1 MYRTLNV
8 GLMAGAA
15 LLLLTV
21 QPAVAQDEHITQAV
35 DHAQQA
41 ANHGGMGHAEILVQ
55 HANMAL
61 THANMAPGDNPY
73 TVAAIAS
80 LTDGVTHGNMDHAPI
95 ATGMVNTAVTSLQ
108 AAVHVDQA
116 LDHAM
121 QAVTHG
127 GMGHASVLVTHAG
140 AYNLWFTLA
149 VPPYESLE
157 DTIAEMANRTGA
169 EVYRLMPTIR
179 FFKIGVNFDMV
190 KNEGAAD
197 SYYSP
202 DGYNQSD
209 PESWNKAA
217 PVTDFEIEVIRELQ
231 EDLPLEQRPFEA
243 MTVRLGID
251 HDTLFATAQSFQE
264 RGIMRRYSAVLHHRR
279 AGFKSNA
286 MVVWKVPEERSVE
299 VGNIMAS
306 SPWVTHCYERPT
318 FPDWRYTHFT
328 MIHATSKEKC
338 EEVAAD
344 ISEQTAIDDY
354 MLLYSTRE
362 YKKTRVRYFV

>member
-1 MYRTLNV
+1 MVSELDIDDRQLSNVLQSSFPLVEEPFDEIGRGLALSGYEVIRRIDALKRKHVVRQISAIFDTRRLGYKTL
-8 GLMAGAA
+8 LAA
-15 LLLLTV
+15 MRF
-21 QPAVAQDEHITQAV
+21 PADRLDAAARIINEH
-35 DHAQQA
+35 
-41 ANHGGMGHAEILVQ
+41 
-55 HANMAL
+55 
-61 THANMAPGDNPY
+61 PGVSHNYARD
-73 TVAAIAS
+73 
-80 LTDGVTHGNMDHAPI
+80 
-95 ATGMVNTAVTSLQ
+95 
-108 AAVHVDQA
+108 
-116 LDHAM
+116 
-121 QAVTHG
+121 
-127 GMGHASVLVTHAG
+127 G

-338 EEVAAD
+338 EEVATD